1 MVPPK
6 AVAAALLPAAVV
18 VVLFF
23 FDHGISALMARDVL
37 RDRSRGDEKDEAAT
51 AETGA
56 AAEEGAALEAGGRA
70 PAKAAAAAAA
80 SPERAPTTTNLKP
93 SAYAYDLFLCVRFLL
108 WSERERKAEERDEE
122 RGDEQRGEE
131 QQRKEKQEKKKKL
144 TSSLDPSPPCT
155 TGHLHGRRRRHGPA
169 PDKRRPASSPDAHA
183 RAIGEFEI
191 VISFFFPWVEAGN
204 NFKGQKTHFFLFFD
218 LSSKTRSPRASELG
232 RSPRRRKSRRNRR
245 KPRPKQ
251 Q

>member
-1 MVPPK
+1 MRAVPPK

-37 RDRSRGDEKDEAAT
+37 RDQSRGDEKDEAAT

-108 WSERERKAEERDEE
+108 WSERERERQRRETRKGE
-122 RGDEQRGEE
+122 RSTR
-131 QQRKEKQEKKKKL
+131 EK
-144 TSSLDPSPPCT
+144 
-155 TGHLHGRRRRHGPA
+155 R
-169 PDKRRPASSPDAHA
+169 
-183 RAIGEFEI
+183 
-191 VISFFFPWVEAGN
+191 N
-204 NFKGQKTHFFLFFD
+204 
-218 LSSKTRSPRASELG
+218 
-232 RSPRRRKSRRNRR
+232 RNRR
-245 KPRPKQ
+245 KNSLLLSTLATLHNRASPWSPPASWACPRQTASCLKPRCTRSRYR
-251 Q
+251 